1 MPENILS
8 ISKENGKI
16 KLVVQCAK
24 CGLQKALLI
33 EVWDYSEW
41 VQGKSIQNAMPY
53 ISPADRELI
62 LSATCDSCFKLAV
75 SSQEDE

>member
-8 ISKENGKI
+8 VSKENGKV
-16 KLVVQCAK
+16 KLVAKCAK
-24 CGLQKALLI
+24 CGLEKAILI

-62 LSATCDSCFKLAV
+62 LSATCGSCFKVEV
-75 SSQEDE
+75 SPEEDD